1 MKIKVNR
8 KLHFTVDGTV
18 VHVPQETIIDNVSRT
33 RKISPCCTYYIYT
46 FVYNDKQI
54 TTSKAHQRYIQVV
67 E

>member
-1 MKIKVNR
+1 MRIKTLK
-8 KLHFTVDGTV
+8 KLHFTVDGTIIQ
-18 VHVPQETIIDNVSRT
+18 VPQETIIDNATKT